1 MPNARGATRP
11 IRQAAAAMAV
21 VAVAGLVGLSP
32 RPAAAADTCTI
43 KIAHIVPMTG
53 VLALLGKMTPWVIA
67 HKLQVIEQS
76 GGLQVGDHKCTVDAK
91 IYDTKST
98 IAGSGEAATQAIL
111 NDKVDLVIAQ
121 GAPETTNAPSDLCER
136 YNVPC
141 VTTTTAIEAWLF
153 GPDGKPKTY
162 KSSFAFFLSV
172 PDLVKNDIGMMKTL
186 PHFNGKIGYLYP
198 SNSDGT
204 VFFSI
209 FDPAF
214 KAEGWTPV
222 DPGRFNAGLPDYSAL
237 INTFKRQRVEIVA
250 GILDPPDLQNYLQQA
265 AQSGFHPRMTV
276 ISKGTGYA
284 DAIAAIGEP
293 ATGVLGVNFWSP
305 AFPGVSAYGGW
316 TGQQFADAYEK
327 ANPPAYYSPAGPYD
341 DAAYDVVFDA
351 IKRAG
356 TLDKAA
362 VIQAIASTA
371 INTIVGPIKFNVQ
384 HYSVQPLGMGQ
395 WHQDPVSK
403 RWIKE
408 NVYNAV
414 YPSVKK
420 TADFNPGPQP

>member
-1 MPNARGATRP
+1 MAGSLGLPMNR
-11 IRQAAAAMAV
+11 AMA
-21 VAVAGLVGLSP
+21 SEE
-32 RPAAAADTCTI
+32 CTVR
-43 KIAHIVPMTG
+43 IAHIVPLTG
-53 VLALLGKMTPWVIA
+53 VLALLGKMTPWVVA
-67 HKLQVIEQS
+67 HKMAAIEQS
-76 GGLQVGDHKCTVDAK
+76 GGLKIGDRTCKVVTK

-111 NDKVDLVIAQ
+111 NDKVDVVIAQ
-121 GAPETTNAPSDLCER
+121 GAPETTNAPSDICER
-136 YNVPC
+136 YGVPC
-141 VTTTTAIEAWLF
+141 VTTTTAIEAWLY
-153 GPDGKPKTY
+153 GPDGKPKVY
-162 KSSFAFFLSV
+162 KSSFTFFLGV

-186 PHFNGKIGYLYP
+186 PRFSGKIGYLYP

-214 KAEGWTPV
+214 RAEGWTPV
-222 DPGRFNAGLPDYSAL
+222 DPGRFNADLPDYSAI

-305 AFPGVSAYGGW
+305 AFPGVSPFGGW
-316 TGQQFADAYEK
+316 NGQQFADAYEK

-351 IKRAG
+351 LKRAG
-356 TLDKAA
+356 TTDKAT
-362 VIQAIASTA
+362 VIQAIAATN
-371 INTIVGPIKFNVQ
+371 IDTIVGPIKFNAQ
-384 HYSVQPLGMGQ
+384 HYSVEPLGMGQ
-395 WHQDPVSK
+395 WHQDSVSK
-403 RWIKE
+403 RWVKE

-414 YPSVKK
+414 YPEVKK